1 MMNERL
7 KAEFEAYKND
17 FELIR
22 QQIEKEVVRNEY
34 YKSEFYEL
42 TPFSYQRN
50 GFKQGK
56 PVKRPDTI
64 KSSKNLCVYGFNDQ
78 AKIIEVKAGCSIE
91 NQFYH
96 TFLFY
101 TDNLVKSIL
110 YDNGKHLMNVCHY
123 FFKDGKL
130 NRLLL
135 CGNYGSRED
144 NYIYDGNVLTH
155 IEIKQY
161 NEEGENA
168 GGLVHIFQYQDD
180 GALDSITKSFP
191 NGYSEIIYKTKR
203 GC

>member
-135 CGNYGSRED
+135 CGNYGSREES
-144 NYIYDGNVLTH
+144 YIYDGNVLTH

>member
-1 MMNERL
+1 MNERL

-168 GGLVHIFQYQDD
+168 GGLVRIFQYQDD

>member
-1 MMNERL
+1 MNERL

-91 NQFYH
+91 NKFYH

-135 CGNYGSRED
+135 CGNYGSREE

>member
-1 MMNERL
+1 MNERL

-64 KSSKNLCVYGFNDQ
+64 KSSKNLCVCGFNDQ

-135 CGNYGSRED
+135 CGNYGSREE

>member
-1 MMNERL
+1 MNERL

-101 TDNLVKSIL
+101 TDNLMKSIL

>member
-1 MMNERL
+1 MNERL

-64 KSSKNLCVYGFNDQ
+64 KSGKNLCVYGFNDQ
-78 AKIIEVKAGCSIE
+78 AKIIEVKVGCSIE

-135 CGNYGSRED
+135 CGNYGSREE

>member
-1 MMNERL
+1 MNERL

-191 NGYSEIIYKTKR
+191 NGYSEIIYKTKK

>member
-1 MMNERL
+1 MNERL

-135 CGNYGSRED
+135 CGNYGSREE

-191 NGYSEIIYKTKR
+191 NGYSEIIYKTIR
-203 GC
+203 SC

>member
-1 MMNERL
+1 MNERL

-64 KSSKNLCVYGFNDQ
+64 KSSKNLCIYGFNDQ

-135 CGNYGSRED
+135 CGYYGSREE

>member
-1 MMNERL
+1 MNERL

-64 KSSKNLCVYGFNDQ
+64 KSSKNLCIYGFNDQ

-135 CGNYGSRED
+135 CGNYGSREE
-144 NYIYDGNVLTH
+144 NYIYDRNVLTH

>member
-1 MMNERL
+1 MNERL

-135 CGNYGSRED
+135 CGNYGSREE
-144 NYIYDGNVLTH
+144 NYIYNENALTH

-161 NEEGENA
+161 DIDGKS
-168 GGLVHIFQYQDD
+168 GSDLVHIFQYQDD
-180 GALDSITKSFP
+180 GTLETITKSFP

>member
-1 MMNERL
+1 MNERL

-135 CGNYGSRED
+135 CGNYGSREE

>member
-1 MMNERL
+1 MNERL

-135 CGNYGSRED
+135 CGNYGSREE

-180 GALDSITKSFP
+180 GALDSITKSIP

>member
-1 MMNERL
+1 MFDNSLRV
-7 KAEFEAYKND
+7 EFEALKND
-17 FELIR
+17 FETIR
-22 QQIEKEVVRNEY
+22 QQIESDVVKTEI
-34 YKSEFYEL
+34 YKGEFYEL

-64 KSSKNLCVYGFNDQ
+64 KSTKNLCVYGFNAQDQ
-78 AKIIEVKAGCSIE
+78 IIEVKTGCSIE

-96 TFLFY
+96 TFLYY
-101 TDNLVKSIL
+101 TGNLVKSVS

-123 FFKDGKL
+123 FFEDGKL
-130 NRLLL
+130 KRLLL
-135 CGNYGSRED
+135 CGTYGSREE
-144 NYIYDGNVLTH
+144 IYTYKENVLTH

-161 NEEGENA
+161 DGEEKNA
-168 GGLVHIFQYQDD
+168 GVLVHIFQYQDD
-180 GALDSITKSFP
+180 GTLESITKSFP

>member
-1 MMNERL
+1 MNERL

-135 CGNYGSRED
+135 CGNYGSREE

-203 GC
+203 SC

>member
-1 MMNERL
+1 MDERL

-78 AKIIEVKAGCSIE
+78 EKIIEVKAGCSIE

-110 YDNGKHLMNVCHY
+110 YDNGRHLMNVCHY

-135 CGNYGSRED
+135 CGNYGSREE

-161 NEEGENA
+161 NEEGKNA
-168 GGLVHIFQYQDD
+168 GDLVHIFQYQDD